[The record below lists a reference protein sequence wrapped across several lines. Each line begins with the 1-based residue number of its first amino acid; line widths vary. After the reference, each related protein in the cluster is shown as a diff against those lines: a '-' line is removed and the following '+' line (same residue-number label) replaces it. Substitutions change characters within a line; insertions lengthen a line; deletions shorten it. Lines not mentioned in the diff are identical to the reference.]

1 MGYDMKK
8 VVAIIQ
14 ARMGSTRLPGKVLKE
29 ISGKPLLWH
38 LINRLRKSKSLQ
50 DIVIATTTNE
60 SDKKI
65 IEFCKKNAVNYFAGS
80 ENDVLDRYYQAG
92 KKFEAYSIA
101 RITADCPVID
111 PQIVDEV
118 INEYTKVGYDV
129 CGLSGEFPDGL
140 DVEVFSFKALEDTW
154 KNAKLLSERE
164 HVTPYMWNHPEKF
177 RLGKYVKF
185 ENLGHYRWTVDE
197 ERDLRFIREIFSR
210 LYKPDEIFLTYDIL
224 RLMEREPELLKI
236 NTGIIR
242 NEGYLKS
249 LKQDEELLKE
259 NL

>member
-1 MGYDMKK
+1 MKK

-14 ARMGSTRLPGKVLKE
+14 ARMGSTRLSGKVLKE
-29 ISGKPLLWH
+29 IVGKPLLWH

-50 DIVIATTTNE
+50 EIVIATTSSE

-65 IEFCKKNAVNYFAGS
+65 IEFCKLNAINHFEGS
-80 ENDVLDRYYQAG
+80 ENDVLDRYYQAA
-92 KKFEAYSIA
+92 KKFGADSVV

-118 INEYTKVGYDV
+118 INEYKKGGYDV

-140 DVEVFSFKALEDTW
+140 DVEIFSFKTLEDTW
-154 KNAKLLSERE
+154 KNAKLPSERE
-164 HVTPYMWNHPEKF
+164 HVSPYMWNHPEKF

-185 ENLGHYRWTVDE
+185 KNLGHYRWTVDE

-210 LYKPDEIFLTYDIL
+210 LYKPDEIFLTDDIL
-224 RLMEREPELLKI
+224 NLIEREPELLKI

-249 LKQDEELLKE
+249 LKQDEESLKE